1 MLTALALLSLL
12 AWIYLLFFH
21 HGFWRADQR
30 LPYAAAELSAWPSV
44 VALVPARNE
53 APSIGACV
61 GALAA
66 QDYKGAFRV
75 VVIDDAST
83 DGTGD
88 IARAHSCEVITAPPI
103 EAGWT
108 GKLGALNAGM
118 THVGDSTEFIWLTD
132 ADIVHPPEALSQLM
146 AKAEMDRRDLVSLM
160 VKLHCASFWERL
172 LIPAFVFFF
181 QMLYP
186 FPGANNDRSR
196 IAAAAG
202 GCVLVRRAALQRA
215 GGIAAIRGAVIDD
228 CELARIVKRAGG
240 RTWLGLADGSRSLR
254 AAEELAPLWTM
265 VRRTAFTQLG
275 HSFLML
281 LGTVLGLALI
291 FLVPPLTVLLAP
303 WHTQGLATLAGFLA
317 WGSMAFAYAP
327 TLRDYG
333 RNPWQG
339 LLLPLAA
346 TMYGAMTVDS
356 GVAHWR
362 HRGAQWKGRYYGPSA
377 ASRNL
382 SESS

>member
-1 MLTALALLSLL
+1 MLTALALLSLA

-30 LPYAAAELSAWPSV
+30 LPHAAANLPAWPSV

-53 APSIGACV
+53 AASIGACV
-61 GALAA
+61 AALTA

-88 IARAHSCEVITAPPI
+88 IARAHSCEVITAPPL
-103 EAGWT
+103 ETGWT

-118 THVGDSTEFIWLTD
+118 IHVGDSAAFIWLTD
-132 ADIVHPPEALSQLM
+132 ADIVHPPETLSQLV
-146 AKAEMDRRDLVSLM
+146 AKAEMDQRDLVSLM
-160 VKLHCASFWERL
+160 VKLRCVSFWERL

-186 FPGANNDRSR
+186 FPAANDDRSH

-202 GCVLVRRAALQRA
+202 GCVLVRRAALERA
-215 GGIAAIRGAVIDD
+215 GGLAAIRGEIIDD
-228 CELARIVKRAGG
+228 CALARIIKRSGG
-240 RTWLGLADGSRSLR
+240 KIWLGLADGSRSLR
-254 AAEELAPLWTM
+254 AADTLAPLWTM
-265 VRRTAFTQLG
+265 VRRTAFTQLR
-275 HSFLML
+275 HSPL
-281 LGTVLGLALI
+281 LLAGTVLGLTLL
-291 FLVPPLTVLLAP
+291 FLVPPLALLATP
-303 WHTQGLATLAGFLA
+303 WHGSGLATLAGFLA
-317 WGSMAFAYAP
+317 WAGMTAAYLP
-327 TLRDYG
+327 TLRDYR

-339 LLLPLAA
+339 LLLPGAA
-346 TMYGAMTVDS
+346 TLYGAMTVAS

-362 HRGAQWKGRYYGPSA
+362 HRGGQWKGRYYGPSA
-377 ASRNL
+377 ARRNL